1 MNKLTRRFK
10 KKRKNK
16 TFKGGSDTEA
26 DRPINVEPLKEG
38 VQAVGNVI
46 ESVNSTVGVGVG
58 WVKDTASEAVVGT
71 TNFFADKA
79 NDVGNSLIGAIA
91 NKIQENM
98 PHNISEQGLDIAEKN
113 SEKFIEAGS
122 DIAKKAL
129 DQTTEIIKEKLPD
142 IANTAGTAGAAAFEA
157 IPFVG
162 PFFALGTVL
171 NKGIEATDKS
181 LDMFN
186 KLQDVGAESLDTLQE
201 TMKEVKGV
209 GDGALSNIPDVSL
222 PDVSLPNIPDVGAL
236 SNNAIGEANKQINNV
251 QQSLSKASE
260 LAASKASEASELA
273 ASKANY
279 FPNPGAPV
287 PAAGGG
293 GFKNLTKQK
302 AQIGGRIN
310 DSIAA
315 FTDPIGYQSSI
326 LKGGNNNKTKRLVK
340 RNKKSRS
347 RRVRFSF

>member
-1 MNKLTRRFK
+1 MNKLTRRLK

-16 TFKGGSDTEA
+16 TFKGGSDIEIN
-26 DRPINVEPLKEG
+26 RPLNVEPLKEG
-38 VQAVGNVI
+38 VHAVGNVV
-46 ESVNSTVGVGVG
+46 ESVNNTVGDGVG
-58 WVKDTASEAVVGT
+58 WIKDTASEAVVGT

-79 NDVGNSLIGAIA
+79 NDLGSSLIGSIA
-91 NKIQENM
+91 NKVQENM
-98 PHNISEQGLDIAEKN
+98 PHNISEQGMDIIEKN
-113 SEKFIEAGS
+113 SDKFIEAGS

-142 IANTAGTAGAAAFEA
+142 IANAAGTAGAAAFET

-162 PFFALGTVL
+162 AFAAAGTAL
-171 NKGIEATDKS
+171 NKGIEASEKS

-186 KLQDVGAESLDTLQE
+186 QVQDVVADAVDTAQE
-201 TMKEVKGV
+201 TLKEVKGDV
-209 GDGALSNIPDVSL
+209 SIPDVS
-222 PDVSLPNIPDVGAL
+222 IPDVGAL

-251 QQSLSKASE
+251 QQTLSSA
-260 LAASKASEASELA
+260 A

-287 PAAGGG
+287 PAAG

-315 FTDPIGYQSSI
+315 FTDPIGYQLSI